1 MNNALVAEKKNQ
13 KKTKSARA
21 RVGMRRR
28 LFFCFA
34 LFSLFTIL
42 VLWVCQIFFLDR
54 FYYRTTSSFLSRSAD
69 RLAEAYTSAGFSSTA
84 SSIAIDGQVC
94 ICVFRVGKQ
103 SADIILTQESSVGCA
118 AHKLRSEQL
127 MLIYKNA
134 ANNEGEYYTEAFLSS
149 VYDPFLNT
157 QELRALLQ
165 DEYDGLSFA
174 FDDDAITPSDERLL
188 YCRLFM
194 DGEDVVMLILDA
206 PLSPV
211 GAVVNTLRILL
222 AVISVLVL
230 LLSFLLAFVLSR
242 QFSRPIINMSKKAAS
257 LADGRYD
264 TDFSDNTYR
273 EVSELGQALN
283 YASGQLSSLDRMQK
297 ELVANISHDLRT
309 PLTMIKAYT
318 EMMRDI
324 EGENTPENMQ
334 VVIDETERLC
344 ELVNDILAISRH
356 QAGVQAMEYSDF
368 DLSLTLSQTVER
380 YRRLKGA
387 DGFEFDLDIDGCA
400 FVHADR
406 SAILQVVSNLIN
418 NALNYASG
426 KKIEI
431 SCKASD
437 TCVRV
442 QVKDTGEGIPER
454 ELANIWDR
462 YYKLDKTHARS
473 RAGSGLGLSIV
484 RQILEAHRARYGVE
498 STIGV
503 GTCFWFE
510 LPLEKR

>member
-1 MNNALVAEKKNQ
+1 
-13 KKTKSARA
+13 
-21 RVGMRRR
+21 
-28 LFFCFA
+28 
-34 LFSLFTIL
+34 
-42 VLWVCQIFFLDR
+42 
-54 FYYRTTSSFLSRSAD
+54 
-69 RLAEAYTSAGFSSTA
+69 
-84 SSIAIDGQVC
+84 
-94 ICVFRVGKQ
+94 
-103 SADIILTQESSVGCA
+103 
-118 AHKLRSEQL
+118 
-127 MLIYKNA
+127 
-134 ANNEGEYYTEAFLSS
+134 
-149 VYDPFLNT
+149 
-157 QELRALLQ
+157 
-165 DEYDGLSFA
+165 
-174 FDDDAITPSDERLL
+174 
-188 YCRLFM
+188 
-194 DGEDVVMLILDA
+194 
-206 PLSPV
+206 
-211 GAVVNTLRILL
+211 
-222 AVISVLVL
+222 
-230 LLSFLLAFVLSR
+230 
-242 QFSRPIINMSKKAAS
+242 
-257 LADGRYD
+257 
-264 TDFSDNTYR
+264 
-273 EVSELGQALN
+273 
-283 YASGQLSSLDRMQK
+283 
-297 ELVANISHDLRT
+297 
-309 PLTMIKAYT
+309 MIKAYT

-368 DLSLTLSQTVER
+368 DLSQTLSQTVER

-418 NALNYASG
+418 NALNYANG

-431 SCKASD
+431 SCKVSD

-510 LPLEKR
+510 LPLEKGKQNFTE

>member
-1 MNNALVAEKKNQ
+1 MNNTGLSEKKKPKRI
-13 KKTKSARA
+13 KKTRT

-34 LFSLFTIL
+34 LFSLFAIL

-69 RLAEAYTSAGFSSTA
+69 RLADTYTSSDFSSTA
-84 SSIAIDGQVC
+84 SSVAIDGQVC

-149 VYDPFLNT
+149 VYDPVFNT
-157 QELRALLQ
+157 QELRAVLK
-165 DEYDGLSFA
+165 DEYDGLSFK
-174 FDDDAITPSDERLL
+174 FDDDAITDERLL

-194 DGEDVVMLILDA
+194 DGDEVVMLILDA

-222 AVISVLVL
+222 AVISVFVL

-273 EVSELGQALN
+273 EVCELGQALN
-283 YASGQLSSLDRMQK
+283 YASSQLSSLDRMQK

-309 PLTMIKAYT
+309 PLTMIKAYS

-356 QAGVQAMEYSDF
+356 QAGVQTMEYSDF
-368 DLSLTLSQTVER
+368 DLCETISQTVER

-387 DGFEFDLDIDGCA
+387 DGFEFGLELHGCA

-406 SAILQVVSNLIN
+406 SAILQVVCNLIN

-431 SCKASD
+431 SCKVSD
-437 TCVRV
+437 SCVRV

-462 YYKLDKTHARS
+462 YYKLERTHTRS

-510 LPLEKR
+510 LPLDM